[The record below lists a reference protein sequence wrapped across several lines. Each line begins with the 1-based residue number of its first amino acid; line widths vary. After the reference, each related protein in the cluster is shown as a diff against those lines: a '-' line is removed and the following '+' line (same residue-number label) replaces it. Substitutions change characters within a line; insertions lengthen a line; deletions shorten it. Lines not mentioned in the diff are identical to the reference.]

1 MEKADEDE
9 FDNEPGMYSRTS
21 TIIPPKLFFNHQE
34 FGQYADPE
42 LDKQN

>member
-1 MEKADEDE
+1 
-9 FDNEPGMYSRTS
+9 MYSRTS

-42 LDKQN
+42 LDKQNELGEGISIKIVGNE

>member
-1 MEKADEDE
+1 MEKVDEDE
-9 FDNEPGMYSRTS
+9 FDNEPVSYSRTS
-21 TIIPPKLFFNHQE
+21 SIIPPKLFFNHKE